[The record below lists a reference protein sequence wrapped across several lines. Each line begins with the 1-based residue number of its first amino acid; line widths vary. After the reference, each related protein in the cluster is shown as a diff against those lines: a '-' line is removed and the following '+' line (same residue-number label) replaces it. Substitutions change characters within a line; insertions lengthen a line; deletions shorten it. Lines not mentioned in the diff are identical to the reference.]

1 MMAGPTEQ
9 LIPATSTPHAAMAVP
24 AVSMVVPPG
33 VRPFSPMVT
42 WASTGRSVS
51 ERTARKAASSS
62 LRSLKVSR
70 QNPSTPPS
78 SSPSTCRRKK
88 STASSKAVAPQ
99 GSMRMPSGPTAPT
112 TLARP
117 AAAARASSPPARL
130 MASVRPSSP
139 KPDSFTG
146 LAPKVLVSRIS
157 APACTYSS
165 CTSRTISGSCRLS
178 SS

>member
-1 MMAGPTEQ
+1 
-9 LIPATSTPHAAMAVP
+9 
-24 AVSMVVPPG
+24 
-33 VRPFSPMVT
+33 MVT